1 MRTGRTPLFRNVI
14 VPWYDADTVCYG
26 LIVLMAGVLIF
37 SFFGIMA
44 SREVFEYRGY
54 IWVPLLLAMMSTG
67 VLVSTVVRLVRRHT
81 NRSAGL

>member
-26 LIVLMAGVLIF
+26 IIVLMAVVLIF
-37 SFFGIMA
+37 SFIGIA
-44 SREVFEYRGY
+44 AAREVPEYRGY
-54 IWVPLLLAMMSTG
+54 FWFPLLLAMMSAG
-67 VLVSTVVRLVRRHT
+67 VLVSTIFRLVRRNT

>member
-26 LIVLMAGVLIF
+26 VIVVMIVILIF
-37 SFFGIMA
+37 SFFGIA
-44 SREVFEYRGY
+44 AAREVLEYRGY
-54 IWVPLLLAMMSTG
+54 IWVPLLLALMSAG
-67 VLVSTVVRLVRRHT
+67 VLVSTIVRLVRRNT